1 MKRFI
6 CVLGIAALLVT
17 PMMAMAGTTLYGN
30 ARISLSHWDNDTGG
44 DANTAIKDNVS
55 RLGVKGEY
63 GDAIKGFFHLQVAA
77 RVEPDTSGDGTF
89 ISGLNVDN
97 MGVLTAT
104 TGSANDGDAFGQRFY
119 FAGLK
124 GSFGALKYGR
134 VTNAYKMP
142 GFKQAGKLYDSTTLS
157 VGGPIGMG
165 GAIYGQS
172 PMNNGFHSALEYTT
186 PSMSGAKLSGTLA
199 VDSTDAN
206 EHGYIV
212 VASYGAGGISVG
224 AAYADNG
231 DGSQIPG
238 LMAEGNAYRVYGNYK
253 TDTMKFG
260 LSYEGVDIAGDLTDD
275 KVNYIMAIGSLTV
288 APKTDLIASVG
299 LVDAGSAE
307 GVGGTLAVNYGVTE
321 KTEVMLSGSYG
332 DLEVGPAPMAVSLLF
347 VHSFGI
353 SSN

>member
-1 MKRFI
+1 MRRL
-6 CVLGIAALLVT
+6 VSAVVVAALLVA
-17 PMMAMAGTTLYGN
+17 PVAVMAGTTLYGN
-30 ARISLSHWDNDTGG
+30 ARISLSHWDNDTGA
-44 DANTAIKDNVS
+44 DANTALKDNVS

-89 ISGLNVDN
+89 INGLNVDP
-97 MGVLTAT
+97 MGVLTAS
-104 TGSANDGDAFGQRFY
+104 TGSANDSDAFGQRFY

-142 GFKQAGKLYDSTTLS
+142 GFKQAGKLYDTTTLS
-157 VGGPIGMG
+157 VNGPIGMG

-199 VDSTDAN
+199 VDPSNAN

-238 LMAEGNAYRVYGNYK
+238 LMAEGNAFRVYGNYK

-260 LSYEGVDIAGDLTDD
+260 LSWEGVDIAGDLTDD
-275 KVNYIMAIGSLTV
+275 KVNYVMGIASMTV
-288 APKTDLIASVG
+288 AAKTDLIGAIG
-299 LVDAGSAE
+299 FVDGGPAE
-307 GVGGTLAVNYGVTE
+307 GVGGTVGVNYGITE

-332 DLEVGPAPMAVSLLF
+332 DLEVGSKPMAVSLLF
-347 VHSFGI
+347 VHNFSI